1 MQKLLKLFLALAV
14 GTTANVVFAQ
24 NSSAVGIGEVVVEGS
39 NAIAIHV
46 SGTTGELNML
56 ATQAFGAH
64 GRYSVN
70 KATRPAFDIRFA
82 AAAAN
87 QVNVQV
93 TRGGAVVL
101 NQTATGSSTRN
112 AFFRAADAAV
122 KATSGLN
129 GFFATKLAFVSN
141 RTGKDEIY
149 VSDLFFGEM
158 RQITHDNAF
167 SMTPRWSPDG
177 SKLIYTSYFKSGFP
191 DIFLINLATLDRT
204 KFASFQGT
212 NSGARFSP
220 NGQKVAMILS
230 GEGTPEIYVSP
241 ASGRPVS
248 RLTRSEAVKSS
259 PCFSPDGGQI
269 VFASEPGPQLYVM
282 PASGGPSRR
291 ITSGFSSYCAEPDW
305 SRADPNKIAFTF
317 REGGAFQIGVLDLR
331 SGQSQKVSAAPLDAV
346 EPAWLADG
354 RHLIYTAR
362 AAGTRSLY
370 ILDTEPPHRTIRLG
384 SIPAEKASVCGP

>member
-1 MQKLLKLFLALAV
+1 MQKLLQLFLALLV
-14 GTTANVVFAQ
+14 GAAANAAFAQ
-24 NSSAVGIGEVVVEGS
+24 KSIDIGEVTVEGS
-39 NAIAIHV
+39 NAIAVHV
-46 SGTTGELNML
+46 SGATSELDSL
-56 ATQAFGAH
+56 ANQAFNAH
-64 GRYSVN
+64 GRYRRVTSGG
-70 KATRPAFDIRFA
+70 AFDIRFSA
-82 AAAAN
+82 VGAN

-93 TRGGAVVL
+93 SRGGAVVL
-101 NQTATGSSTRN
+101 NQTANGTSARN
-112 AFFRAADAAV
+112 AFFRAADVAV

-149 VSDLFFGEM
+149 TSDIFFGEM
-158 RQITHDNAF
+158 KQLTHDNAF

-177 SKLIYTSYFKSGFP
+177 TKLIYTSYLKSGFP
-191 DIFLINLATLDRT
+191 DIYLINLATNDRT

-220 NGQKVAMILS
+220 NGQKIAMVLS

-241 ASGRPVS
+241 TSGRPVS
-248 RLTRSEAVKSS
+248 RLTRSESVKSS

-269 VFASEPGPQLYVM
+269 VFACEPGPQLYVM
-282 PASGGPSRR
+282 PASGGPQRR
-291 ITSGFSSYCAEPDW
+291 LSSGLSSYCAEPDW

-317 REGGAFQIGVLDLR
+317 RDGSRFQVAVLDLKT
-331 SGQSQKVSAAPLDAV
+331 GQSQKVSAAPLDAV

-362 AAGTRSLY
+362 AAGSRSLY

-384 SIPAEKASVCGP
+384 TIPAEKASVNGP

>member
-1 MQKLLKLFLALAV
+1 MQKLLQFFLALLVSAA
-14 GTTANVVFAQ
+14 ANSIFAQ
-24 NSSAVGIGEVVVEGS
+24 KAVDIGEVTVEGS
-39 NAIAIHV
+39 NAIAVHV
-46 SGTTGELNML
+46 SGATGELDGL
-56 ATQAFGAH
+56 ANQAFNAH
-64 GRYSVN
+64 GRYRRVASGG
-70 KATRPAFDIRFA
+70 AFDIRFTA
-82 AAAAN
+82 VGAN

-93 TRGGAVVL
+93 SKSGAVVL
-101 NQTATGSSTRN
+101 NQTANGTSVRN

-129 GFFATKLAFVSN
+129 GFFASKLAFVSN

-149 VSDLFFGEM
+149 VSDIFFGEM
-158 RQITHDNAF
+158 KQLTHDNAF

-177 SKLIYTSYFKSGFP
+177 TKLIYTSYFKSGFP
-191 DIFLINLATLDRT
+191 DIYLINLATNDRT

-220 NGQKVAMILS
+220 NGQKIAMVLS

-282 PASGGPSRR
+282 PASGGPQRR
-291 ITSGFSSYCAEPDW
+291 LSSGLSSYCAEPDW

-317 REGGAFQIGVLDLR
+317 RDGGRFQVAVLDLKT
-331 SGQSQKVSAAPLDAV
+331 GQSQKVSAAPLDAV

-362 AAGTRSLY
+362 AAGSRSLY

-384 SIPAEKASVCGP
+384 SIPAEKASVSGP

>member
-1 MQKLLKLFLALAV
+1 MQKLLQLFLALLVGVAANSALAQKAV
-14 GTTANVVFAQ
+14 D
-24 NSSAVGIGEVVVEGS
+24 IGEVTVEGS
-39 NAIAIHV
+39 NAIAVHV
-46 SGTTGELNML
+46 SGTTSELDSL
-56 ATQAFGAH
+56 ANQAFNAH
-64 GRYSVN
+64 GRYRRVASGG
-70 KATRPAFDIRFA
+70 TFDIRFA
-82 AAAAN
+82 AVGAN
-87 QVNVQV
+87 QVSVQV
-93 TRGGAVVL
+93 SKGGAVVV
-101 NQTATGSSTRN
+101 NQTASGTSARN
-112 AFFRAADAAV
+112 AFFRAADVAV

-129 GFFATKLAFVSN
+129 GFFASKLAFVSD

-149 VSDLFFGEM
+149 VSDIFFGEM
-158 RQITHDNAF
+158 KQLTHDNAY

-177 SKLIYTSYFKSGFP
+177 TKLIYTSYFKSGFP
-191 DIFLINLATLDRT
+191 DIYLINLSTNDRT

-220 NGQKVAMILS
+220 NGQKVAMVLS

-259 PCFSPDGGQI
+259 PCFSPDSGQI

-282 PASGGPSRR
+282 PASGGSQRR
-291 ITSGFSSYCAEPDW
+291 LSSGLSSYCAEPDW
-305 SRADPNKIAFTF
+305 CRADPNKIAFTF
-317 REGGAFQIGVLDLR
+317 RDGGRFQVAVLDLKT
-331 SGQSQKVSAAPLDAV
+331 GQSQKVSAAPLDAV

-362 AAGTRSLY
+362 AAGSRSLY

-384 SIPAEKASVCGP
+384 SIPAEKASVNGP

>member
-1 MQKLLKLFLALAV
+1 MQKLLQLFLALALGAV
-14 GTTANVVFAQ
+14 ANTAFA
-24 NSSAVGIGEVVVEGS
+24 AVDIGDITVEGS
-39 NAIAIHV
+39 NAISVHV
-46 SGTTGELNML
+46 SGATSELESL
-56 ATQAFGAH
+56 ANLAFNAH
-64 GRYSVN
+64 GRYKRVVSGG
-70 KATRPAFDIRFA
+70 AFEIRFSSVG
-82 AAAAN
+82 AN

-93 TRGGAVVL
+93 SRGGSVVL
-101 NQTATGSSTRN
+101 NQTATGNSARN

-129 GFFATKLAFVSN
+129 GFFASKLAFVSN

-158 RQITHDNAF
+158 KQLTHDNAF

-177 SKLIYTSYFKSGFP
+177 TKLIYTSFFKSGFP
-191 DIFLINLATLDRT
+191 DIYLINLATNDRT

-220 NGQKVAMILS
+220 NGQKVAMVLS

-259 PCFSPDGGQI
+259 PCFSPDSGQI
-269 VFASEPGPQLYVM
+269 VYASEPGPQLYVM
-282 PASGGPSRR
+282 PASGGAGRR
-291 ITSGFSSYCAEPDW
+291 VTTGLSSYCAEPDW
-305 SRADPNKIAFTF
+305 CRSDPSKIAFTF
-317 REGGAFQIGVLDLR
+317 QSGRFQIAVLDLR
-331 SGQSQKVSAAPLDAV
+331 TGQSKQVSKADYDGV

-362 AAGTRSLY
+362 AAGSRALV
-370 ILDTEPPHRTIRLG
+370 ILDTETGRTIKLG
-384 SIPAEKASVCGP
+384 SIPAEKASVYGP

>member
-1 MQKLLKLFLALAV
+1 MQKLLQLFLALVVGAAV
-14 GTTANVVFAQ
+14 NVACAQ
-24 NSSAVGIGEVVVEGS
+24 MPPSIGDVAIDGS
-39 NAIAIHV
+39 NALSVHV
-46 SGTTGELNML
+46 SGTTSELDSL
-56 ATQAFGAH
+56 ANQAFNAH
-64 GRYSVN
+64 GRYRRVTSGG
-70 KATRPAFDIRFA
+70 AFDIRFSSVGG
-82 AAAAN
+82 N

-93 TRGGAVVL
+93 FKGGAVVL
-101 NQTATGSSTRN
+101 NQNATGNSQRN

-129 GFFATKLAFVSN
+129 GFFASKLAFVSN

-149 VSDLFFGEM
+149 VSDIFFGEM
-158 RQITHDNAF
+158 KQLTHDNAF

-177 SKLIYTSYFKSGFP
+177 TKLIYTSYFKSGFP
-191 DIFLINLATLDRT
+191 DIYLIGLATNGRT

-220 NGQKVAMILS
+220 NGQKVAMVLS

-241 ASGRPVS
+241 VSGRPVS

-259 PCFSPDGGQI
+259 PCFSPDSGQI
-269 VFASEPGPQLYVM
+269 VFTSEPGPQLYVM

-291 ITSGFSSYCAEPDW
+291 ITSGGFSSYCAEPDW
-305 SRADPNKIAFTF
+305 SRADPSKIAFTF
-317 REGGAFQIGVLDLR
+317 RDAREGGRFQVAVLDLKT
-331 SGQSQKVSAAPLDAV
+331 GQSKKVSKADYDGV

-362 AAGTRSLY
+362 AAGSRALV
-370 ILDTEPPHRTIRLG
+370 ILDTESGRTIRLG
-384 SIPAEKASVCGP
+384 SIPGEKASVSGP

>member
-1 MQKLLKLFLALAV
+1 MQKLLQLFLALLV
-14 GTTANVVFAQ
+14 GAAANAAFAQ
-24 NSSAVGIGEVVVEGS
+24 KSIDIGEVTVEGS
-39 NAIAIHV
+39 NAIAVHV
-46 SGTTGELNML
+46 SGATSELDSL
-56 ATQAFGAH
+56 ANQAFNAH
-64 GRYSVN
+64 GRYRRVTSGG
-70 KATRPAFDIRFA
+70 AFDIRFSA
-82 AAAAN
+82 AGAN

-93 TRGGAVVL
+93 SRGGAVVL
-101 NQTATGSSTRN
+101 NQTANGTSARN
-112 AFFRAADAAV
+112 AFFRAADVAV

-149 VSDLFFGEM
+149 TSDIFFGEM
-158 RQITHDNAF
+158 KQLTHDNAF

-177 SKLIYTSYFKSGFP
+177 TKLIYTSYLKSGFP
-191 DIFLINLATLDRT
+191 DIYLINLATNDRT

-220 NGQKVAMILS
+220 NGQKIAMVLS

-241 ASGRPVS
+241 TSGRPVS
-248 RLTRSEAVKSS
+248 RLTRSESVKSS

-269 VFASEPGPQLYVM
+269 VFACEPGPQLYVM
-282 PASGGPSRR
+282 PASGGPQRR
-291 ITSGFSSYCAEPDW
+291 LSSGLSSYCAEPDW

-317 REGGAFQIGVLDLR
+317 RDGSRFQVAVLDLKT
-331 SGQSQKVSAAPLDAV
+331 GQSQKVSAAPLDAV

-362 AAGTRSLY
+362 AAGSRSLY

-384 SIPAEKASVCGP
+384 TIPAEKASVNGP

>member
-1 MQKLLKLFLALAV
+1 MQKLLQLFLALAL
-14 GTTANVVFAQ
+14 GAAANVAFAQ
-24 NSSAVGIGEVVVEGS
+24 KAVDIGEVTVEGS
-39 NAIAIHV
+39 NAIAVHV
-46 SGTTGELNML
+46 SGTTAELEGL
-56 ATQAFGAH
+56 ANQAFNAH
-64 GRYSVN
+64 GRYRRVTSGG
-70 KATRPAFDIRFA
+70 AFDIRFSSVG
-82 AAAAN
+82 AN

-93 TRGGAVVL
+93 SKGGAVVL
-101 NQTATGSSTRN
+101 NQTATGNSPRN
-112 AFFRAADAAV
+112 AFFRAADVAV

-149 VSDLFFGEM
+149 VSDIFFGEM
-158 RQITHDNAF
+158 KQLTHDNAF

-177 SKLIYTSYFKSGFP
+177 TKLIYTSYLKSGFP
-191 DIFLINLATLDRT
+191 DIYLINLATNDRT

-220 NGQKVAMILS
+220 NGQKVAMVLS

-248 RLTRSEAVKSS
+248 RITRSEAVKSS

-269 VFASEPGPQLYVM
+269 VYASEPGPQLYVM
-282 PASGGPSRR
+282 PATGGPSRR
-291 ITSGFSSYCAEPDW
+291 ISSGLSRYCAEPDW

-317 REGGAFQIGVLDLR
+317 SDGNRYQVAVLDLKT
-331 SGQSQKVSAAPLDAV
+331 GQSQKVSAAPLDAV

-362 AAGTRSLY
+362 AAGSRSLY

-384 SIPAEKASVCGP
+384 SIPAEKASVSGP

>member
-1 MQKLLKLFLALAV
+1 MQKLLHLFFALVLGAV
-14 GTTANVVFAQ
+14 ANTAFA
-24 NSSAVGIGEVVVEGS
+24 AVDIGDITVEGS
-39 NAIAIHV
+39 NAISVHV
-46 SGTTGELNML
+46 SGATSELEPL
-56 ATQAFGAH
+56 ANLAFNAH
-64 GRYSVN
+64 GRYRRVVSGAAFEIHFSSVG
-70 KATRPAFDIRFA
+70 
-82 AAAAN
+82 AN

-93 TRGGAVVL
+93 SRSGSVVL
-101 NQTATGSSTRN
+101 NQTATGNSARN

-129 GFFATKLAFVSN
+129 GFFASKLAFVSN

-158 RQITHDNAF
+158 KQLTHDNAF

-177 SKLIYTSYFKSGFP
+177 TKLIYTSFFKSGFP
-191 DIFLINLATLDRT
+191 DIYLINLSTNDRT

-220 NGQKVAMILS
+220 NGQKVAMVLS

-259 PCFSPDGGQI
+259 PCFSPDSGQI
-269 VFASEPGPQLYVM
+269 VYAAEPGPQLYVM
-282 PASGGPSRR
+282 PASGGPGRR
-291 ITSGFSSYCAEPDW
+291 VTTGLSSSCAEPDRCR
-305 SRADPNKIAFTF
+305 SDPSKIAFTF
-317 REGGAFQIGVLDLR
+317 QTGGRFQVGVLDLKT
-331 SGQSQKVSAAPLDAV
+331 GQSQKVSKADYDGV

-362 AAGTRSLY
+362 AAGSRALV
-370 ILDTEPPHRTIRLG
+370 ILDTETGRTIKLG
-384 SIPAEKASVCGP
+384 TIPAEKASVCGP